1 MINNSIVEVKQNS
14 KKCSANI
21 NDDRKRGKGGHRTN
35 KQAETKSRFKP
46 NHLGKYTQNI
56 NMLNTPFGRQR
67 LSDLMKKQD
76 PIINYLHKTNFNDT
90 KFKSKRMGKYALC
103 KN

>member
-1 MINNSIVEVKQNS
+1 MINNSIVEVKSNS
-14 KKCSANI
+14 KKCSDNI

-35 KQAETKSRFKP
+35 EQAETKSRFKP
-46 NHLGKYTQNI
+46 NQLGQYIQNI
-56 NMLNTPFGRQR
+56 NMVNTPFGRQR

-90 KFKSKRMGKYALC
+90 KFKRMGKYALF